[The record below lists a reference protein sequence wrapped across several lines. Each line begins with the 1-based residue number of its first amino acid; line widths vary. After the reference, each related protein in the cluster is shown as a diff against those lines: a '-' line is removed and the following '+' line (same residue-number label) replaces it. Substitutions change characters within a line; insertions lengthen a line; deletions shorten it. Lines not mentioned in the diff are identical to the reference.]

1 MNESIGSYLIRRLGE
16 EGVGHVFG
24 VPGDYV
30 LTFFSQM
37 ERSPLKLINTCDE
50 QGAGFAA
57 DAYAR
62 LKGLGAACITYCVGG
77 LKIAN
82 AVAQAYAERSPVIV
96 ISGAPG
102 TRERRQNPL
111 LHHKVRAFD
120 TQQKVFAEL
129 TAGTAV
135 LDDPESA
142 AGEIDRV
149 LALARSTS
157 RPVYIEIPRDMAL
170 AEVVPPRKTLP
181 ASEISD
187 PETLSVAVA
196 EAAERIAVA
205 KHPVILAG
213 EELHRFRLQEPLT
226 ELVRKTGIPVAA
238 TIMGKSVFPE
248 SDPAY
253 LGVYEGAMGC
263 EATRAYVESS
273 DCIILLGALMTDV
286 NLGIYTAR
294 IDRRYAVYAAQDR
307 VAVGF
312 HSYDDV
318 RMEDFIRALASQ
330 TWQRR
335 GFAPWEHPEH
345 PGPHI
350 PADRKIT
357 VAALFRQI
365 NHFVNQDM
373 IVIADPGD
381 ALFGAED
388 LYIQDGA
395 RFLGPAYYCSLGF
408 AVPAA
413 LGVQFAEP
421 KLRPLVLVGDGAFQM
436 TGMELASIARYGQN
450 PIVVVLDNDGY
461 GTERPMLDGKFND
474 VYRWEYAKIPAL
486 LDAGLGLKVESEI
499 EMEAALATA
508 LANTGSFTLIQVMLE
523 RGDHSP
529 ALTRLTTTLAERVAQ
544 AKA

>member
-1 MNESIGSYLIRRLGE
+1 MSESIGGYLIRRLGE

-30 LTFFSQM
+30 LTFFNEM
-37 ERSPLKLINTCDE
+37 EKSPLKIVNTCDE

-82 AVAQAYAERSPVIV
+82 AVAQAYAERSPLVL

-135 LDDPESA
+135 LDDPATA
-142 AGEIDRV
+142 AGEIDRL

-157 RPVYIEIPRDMAL
+157 RPVYIEIPRDMVL
-170 AEVVPPRKTLP
+170 TEILP
-181 ASEISD
+181 AGSRSLPVEESD
-187 PETLSVAVA
+187 AEALSVAVS
-196 EAAERIAVA
+196 EAANRIAAA
-205 KHPVILAG
+205 KDPVILAG
-213 EELHRFRLQEPLT
+213 EELHRFRLQKPLAD
-226 ELVRKTGIPVAA
+226 LVHKTGIPVAA
-238 TIMGKSVFPE
+238 TIMGKSVFAE

-253 LGVYEGAMGC
+253 IGVYEGAMGR
-263 EATRAYVESS
+263 ETTRDYVEKS
-273 DCIILLGALMTDV
+273 DCVILLGALMTDI

-294 IDRRYAVYAAQDR
+294 IDRRYAVYAATDR
-307 VAVGF
+307 VAVGL
-312 HSYDDV
+312 HCYDDV
-318 RMEDFIRALASQ
+318 CMDDFIRGLASQ
-330 TWQRR
+330 SWERR
-335 GFAPWEHPEH
+335 LLDAREHPVH
-345 PGPHI
+345 PGPYAA
-350 PADRKIT
+350 ADKLIT

-365 NHFVNQDM
+365 NAILKDDM
-373 IVIADPGD
+373 IVIAGPGD

-388 LYIQDGA
+388 LYIHNGA
-395 RFLGPAYYCSLGF
+395 HFLGPAYYCSLGF

-413 LGVQFAEP
+413 LGAQMAQP

-436 TGMELASIARYGQN
+436 SGMELASIARYGQN
-450 PIVVVLDNDGY
+450 PIVIVFDNDGY
-461 GTERPMLDGKFND
+461 GT
-474 VYRWEYAKIPAL
+474 
-486 LDAGLGLKVESEI
+486 
-499 EMEAALATA
+499 
-508 LANTGSFTLIQVMLE
+508 
-523 RGDHSP
+523 
-529 ALTRLTTTLAERVAQ
+529 
-544 AKA
+544 